1 MAELWDNWQKN
12 MLNLIIVYKETF
24 EFLNGGMADR
34 NKSSYDYSVVFTEE
48 TAEKYICKA
57 ERFIDESE
65 TLL

>member
-1 MAELWDNWQKN
+1 

-24 EFLNGGMADR
+24 EFLNGGMADH